1 MRECNWSNS
10 DSSSEE
16 SADSAQN
23 ERMNVP
29 VSEPQMKPRRSH
41 AFSFSA
47 EELEERRSEGQ
58 ACLVGFLLDA
68 RRFSTEFIQN
78 YINREWEIRGTA
90 TVIGRDGNKFLI
102 HYNREIDRRVGVHAN
117 PWAIEGAIFVQQ
129 PWNPNIPLAQTTL
142 PRIALWLQI
151 WDLPF
156 EYQQPLVARRMAL
169 SAGEVLQ
176 IDWEH
181 RMPRNIR
188 FMRVRISVDLTVPLV
203 PGCTLERDDGSSQ
216 WVRFRYERIQKFCLN
231 FGEIGHTHRNCM
243 STFEEVERKINRG
256 LNRTSQRHGLPI
268 VVERDTTHFSNQMR
282 AFLTRASRRNTR
294 IGYRQ
299 VPRGQITESQIRRT
313 ESNFQEALAN
323 IHQGL
328 QGPQPLSINPPQHM
342 IEDNPH
348 QREEDNNWQQY
359 EQNANLEEREPDDN
373 QEEPAMTFE
382 NQEIERH
389 SPPIQMQGEQ
399 NHVEALREIAETTP
413 NPEEN
418 NPESGHRSLD
428 ERIERLQG
436 ELSQLMQRHP
446 NQPNP
451 LLECNQE
458 GEFQNQAEYDDMMFA
473 FTREQSRFEHICQE
487 IIRQSDY
494 MFTGLQ
500 MRHMNNP
507 EVQSCQ
513 PRWINMPGG
522 GAFFTNGKLTQETE
536 NQAESSAMAE
546 RRSRDMVEFQLN
558 LLLNGENPEALRQ
571 VGDSFH
577 NFQMQDATFNLYPIQ
592 EAIETE
598 VQQQESRNKEPNHG
612 YRCTVNEEDFV
623 SVLLKDSPTEDE
635 DQKQNDPQHK

>member
-1 MRECNWSNS
+1 MEPPRGPPRVSRIRLMRECSWSNS

-16 SADSAQN
+16 SGDSAQN

-156 EYQQPLVARRMAL
+156 EYQQPFVARRMAL

-176 IDWEH
+176 IDWED

-188 FMRVRISVDLTVPLV
+188 FMRVRISADLTVPLV
-203 PGCTLERDDGSSQ
+203 PGYTLERDDGSSQ
-216 WVRFRYERIQKFCLN
+216 W
-231 FGEIGHTHRNCM
+231 
-243 STFEEVERKINRG
+243 
-256 LNRTSQRHGLPI
+256 
-268 VVERDTTHFSNQMR
+268 
-282 AFLTRASRRNTR
+282 
-294 IGYRQ
+294 
-299 VPRGQITESQIRRT
+299 IRRT

-348 QREEDNNWQQY
+348 QREEGEDTQHAMRLAHQDPTQVDNFRIEASSNAENNLQQY

-382 NQEIERH
+382 NQDIERH
-389 SPPIQMQGEQ
+389 SPPIQLQGEQ
-399 NHVEALREIAETTP
+399 NQVEA
-413 NPEEN
+413 
-418 NPESGHRSLD
+418 H
-428 ERIERLQG
+428 
-436 ELSQLMQRHP
+436 
-446 NQPNP
+446 
-451 LLECNQE
+451 
-458 GEFQNQAEYDDMMFA
+458 
-473 FTREQSRFEHICQE
+473 
-487 IIRQSDY
+487 
-494 MFTGLQ
+494 
-500 MRHMNNP
+500 
-507 EVQSCQ
+507 
-513 PRWINMPGG
+513 
-522 GAFFTNGKLTQETE
+522 
-536 NQAESSAMAE
+536 
-546 RRSRDMVEFQLN
+546 
-558 LLLNGENPEALRQ
+558 
-571 VGDSFH
+571 
-577 NFQMQDATFNLYPIQ
+577 
-592 EAIETE
+592 
-598 VQQQESRNKEPNHG
+598 
-612 YRCTVNEEDFV
+612 
-623 SVLLKDSPTEDE
+623 
-635 DQKQNDPQHK
+635 